1 MMKTALTVMILF
13 FCTLGANGQ
22 PKMQPKFEKKEIKIG
37 KHKLNVEIADTE
49 EKLSFGLMFRQSLP
63 DGTGMLFV
71 FPDEQPRSFW
81 MKNTFVALSIAYI
94 DAQKKIIDIQDMVPV
109 KSEMET
115 PQTYPSAG
123 PAKYALEVPRGW
135 FKKKKIKIGD
145 KIEP

>member
-1 MMKTALTVMILF
+1 MMKIAVTVAAFLF
-13 FCTLGANGQ
+13 CAIGAIGQ
-22 PKMQPKFEKKEIKIG
+22 PKMQPKFEKKEIKVG

-49 EKLSFGLMFRQSLP
+49 EKLSFGLMFRQNLP
-63 DGTGMLFV
+63 DGTGMLFI

-94 DAQKKIIDIQDMVPV
+94 NAQKKIVDIQDMVPV

-123 PAKYALEVPRGW
+123 SAMYALEVPRGW

-145 KIEP
+145 KIEL